1 LAIREL
7 QKQVKDLTDELE
19 HKELYCD
26 SLENDYFKDV
36 KNSKEFKNLAYQK
49 RKLER
54 ENKELMDYIARDKK
68 RDNWRNYKR
77 Y

>member
-1 LAIREL
+1 
-7 QKQVKDLTDELE
+7 
-19 HKELYCD
+19 
-26 SLENDYFKDV
+26 V
-36 KNSKEFKNLAYQK
+36 KNSKEFENLAYQK

-68 RDNWRNYKR
+68 RENWRNYKR